1 LFLGATSINDSL
13 QLLSS
18 TDSIYI
24 DDNGIIHPAVDY
36 KPSLRLPLLSYIITD
51 INKITLSSEDKDNI
65 FSRAFVYLKL
75 AHYRNQILNWFVL
88 ESMLLLCL
96 QGQIDI
102 TIDILKRKFYAIHM
116 AVCKEF
122 ILPQKPPKILFKE
135 TLQNLSDRG
144 LIEVSHSKINLIP
157 QDRQTRLVSFLGHL
171 VQPFI
176 AGVWVMCLYLISL
189 NGSVQ
194 TVKLTYENSQL
205 LAMKL
210 IHRRKL
216 F

>member
-122 ILPQKPPKILFKE
+122 ILPQKPPKI
-135 TLQNLSDRG
+135 
-144 LIEVSHSKINLIP
+144 V
-157 QDRQTRLVSFLGHL
+157 
-171 VQPFI
+171 
-176 AGVWVMCLYLISL
+176 
-189 NGSVQ
+189 
-194 TVKLTYENSQL
+194 
-205 LAMKL
+205 
-210 IHRRKL
+210 
-216 F
+216 